1 MNIAVL
7 KYEFVSNKPAGI
19 SDEWPAETIE
29 LGESTTLPGEDW
41 VLMTQAQLTA
51 HKATYQAAYDS
62 YVDSINLEENKAAL
76 IRKIDEKTQYL
87 ISQGF
92 SFDGQQFSLSEPA
105 QINWLGLKT
114 LQDAITWPMEITTKG
129 DGVYSLSE
137 QNLIYFLGTGKAVI
151 QGHIDSGRDLKI
163 AIIEATTQA
172 ELSAVVD
179 ER

>member
-41 VLMTQAQLTA
+41 VLMTQAQFTA
-51 HKATYQAAYDS
+51 HKAAYQAVYDS
-62 YVDSINLEENKAAL
+62 YIDSINLEANKTAL
-76 IRKIDEKTQYL
+76 IKKIDEKTQYL

-92 SFDGQQFSLSEPA
+92 SFDGEQFSLSEPA

-114 LQDAITWPMEITTKG
+114 LEDVITWPIEITAKS
-129 DGVYSLSE
+129 DGSYSLAQS
-137 QNLIYFLGTGKAVI
+137 NLTFFLGTGKATI
-151 QGHIDSGRDLKI
+151 QAYIDSGRNLKI
-163 AIIEATTQA
+163 ATNNATTQA
-172 ELSAVVD
+172 ELDAVVD
-179 ER
+179 GR